1 MKKTTLIFQIVMLL
15 SAAASVAAK
24 RPAASA
30 TKPETVIVPY
40 DSGKPLD
47 GQKFDQV
54 YVPYERF
61 VELWEAAKVTRR
73 GLPPEKLDE
82 DSVLSSGR
90 YDATLTE
97 TSLRVRGVIELQT
110 FGDDWVSVPLS
121 FKDVK
126 VGSLKLDGQPALFQS
141 DRIVVEKAGHHR
153 IEVEFEIPVKTSR
166 ARIAWGI
173 PKTAGTLLT
182 LQLPRATMKA
192 AVMPGNGV
200 VERTIG
206 EQKTVTAALGSTDR
220 VELNIDSSVGLA
232 TLTQP
237 ALARID
243 AQLNITPAVEAVHAN
258 FDFSFPESQQDRFAV
273 SLDKSLALV
282 KLDVPNLKS
291 WKLAVAND
299 VQTLEIVLSEPAR
312 GAFAFSID
320 AERTA
325 GGQQRH
331 FPFFSAA
338 ANRVEQSTALFSAQE
353 LEVLAQ
359 PSGAFRQIEFAR
371 NSDAGLR
378 TVAAF
383 SSTGDKALLDYE
395 VRPAKPVNK
404 AEVSY
409 VYLVNHSKI
418 ELIAALKLQVK
429 DRALFDAVLTL
440 PADFAVQAVESER
453 IKDWWRDG
461 DALHVRFKGATPEKT
476 QLVLHLV
483 KQFKSVPDAL
493 EITPIGFPEP
503 WTIEGNG
510 IIVANKSVNAAMTV
524 SGAKEIDPQNAAT
537 DFRILPPM
545 ERKRGFSFKGRD
557 FRASVKLE
565 TLPARIAGTWIMS
578 AQAHESWVSVSTH
591 VNLAARQGSAD
602 AAIFKL
608 PSAIPEARVLGAN
621 VRETTSRVEGA
632 WRIYRVA
639 FQNDLTDQT
648 DFTVDVDLPSDGK
661 VLLPAF
667 EISDVERAEGFVIA
681 DNASDYEMQT
691 QPTGLDVAQREQI
704 PFLPEIS
711 RNARLFRAQPGWSLE
726 IALTKLEK
734 DAGRSAFVA
743 WAEMTT
749 ALRPDGSEWHRAVYH
764 LQNRSLQFLPVKLPD
779 GVELASVIVAGENV
793 RADRGEVGGSDV
805 VLVPLIKTKPGD
817 VSYDVVLVYRRIARG
832 GFFGFMRKSLA
843 EPEVVGITVERT
855 LWNLY
860 VPDENSAAHFGGNM
874 EEILSEV
881 NKTEKLAGMLDELRG
896 LNGIL
901 VSSRPDSAAAKNA
914 EQNFKKLAKSLEEST
929 AATDSEDDVAM
940 TAAKGD
946 QVLQQKQKEYVSG
959 KRREIQEELKRQ
971 KQSFEGNL
979 ANNNYYSRGIV
990 QNGQT
995 IGVTGNLSVQ
1005 MQTDSPIER
1014 GAPLS
1019 QNWTSNGGYISKNG
1033 TVAGGKD
1040 MLDKSSAEGKKL
1052 YVNDYVMNVQ
1062 KDAQVALNASDG
1074 TLKLKGANSY
1084 AGATVI
1090 SGGTLG
1096 GTAQSS
1102 RDGAD
1107 RNGGVTGGEVRHEMD
1122 QIQSEQSLSNRLE
1135 AEPEEKPVSAGSS
1148 ASLSFGMA
1156 VAPAP
1161 ASTSAEQK
1169 LGGNESAKVLNSAR
1183 ATNAAVPVLGDIAK
1197 QQEASELKADM
1208 QSPSSVPAQAQAE
1221 KMPQGQPREEPKLS
1235 GAISLPVDFP
1245 TEGRV
1250 YHFKKLK
1257 ANAGLTLVMTHPQSF
1272 ERWEWLLAFLVAAAV
1287 AKIVFR
1293 FADKNRAQA
1302 A

>member
-1 MKKTTLIFQIVMLL
+1 
-15 SAAASVAAK
+15 
-24 RPAASA
+24 
-30 TKPETVIVPY
+30 
-40 DSGKPLD
+40 
-47 GQKFDQV
+47 
-54 YVPYERF
+54 
-61 VELWEAAKVTRR
+61 
-73 GLPPEKLDE
+73 
-82 DSVLSSGR
+82 
-90 YDATLTE
+90 
-97 TSLRVRGVIELQT
+97 
-110 FGDDWVSVPLS
+110 
-121 FKDVK
+121 
-126 VGSLKLDGQPALFQS
+126 
-141 DRIVVEKAGHHR
+141 
-153 IEVEFEIPVKTSR
+153 
-166 ARIAWGI
+166 
-173 PKTAGTLLT
+173 
-182 LQLPRATMKA
+182 
-192 AVMPGNGV
+192 
-200 VERTIG
+200 
-206 EQKTVTAALGSTDR
+206 
-220 VELNIDSSVGLA
+220 
-232 TLTQP
+232 
-237 ALARID
+237 
-243 AQLNITPAVEAVHAN
+243 
-258 FDFSFPESQQDRFAV
+258 
-273 SLDKSLALV
+273 
-282 KLDVPNLKS
+282 
-291 WKLAVAND
+291 
-299 VQTLEIVLSEPAR
+299 
-312 GAFAFSID
+312 
-320 AERTA
+320 
-325 GGQQRH
+325 
-331 FPFFSAA
+331 
-338 ANRVEQSTALFSAQE
+338 
-353 LEVLAQ
+353 
-359 PSGAFRQIEFAR
+359 
-371 NSDAGLR
+371 
-378 TVAAF
+378 
-383 SSTGDKALLDYE
+383 
-395 VRPAKPVNK
+395 
-404 AEVSY
+404 
-409 VYLVNHSKI
+409 
-418 ELIAALKLQVK
+418 
-429 DRALFDAVLTL
+429 
-440 PADFAVQAVESER
+440 
-453 IKDWWRDG
+453 
-461 DALHVRFKGATPEKT
+461 
-476 QLVLHLV
+476 VLHLV

-510 IIVANKSVNAAMTV
+510 IIVANKSVNAAMSV

-557 FRASVKLE
+557 FHASVKLE

-602 AAIFKL
+602 AAVFKL
-608 PSAIPEARVLGAN
+608 PATIPEARVSGAN

-661 VLLPAF
+661 VSLPAF
-667 EISDVERAEGFVIA
+667 EISDVERAEGFVIV

-779 GVELASVIVAGENV
+779 GVELASVSVAGENV

-874 EEILSEV
+874 DEVLSEV

-901 VSSRPDSAAAKNA
+901 VSSRSDSAAAKNA
-914 EQNFKKLAKSLEEST
+914 EYNFKKLAKSLEEST
-929 AATDSEDDVAM
+929 ADRDSEYDDAV

-959 KRREIQEELKRQ
+959 KKREIQEELKRQ
-971 KQSFEGNL
+971 KQSFAGNI
-979 ANNNYYSRGIV
+979 ANSSTSTYYSRGIL

-995 IGVTGNLSVQ
+995 VGGTGNLSVQ
-1005 MQTDSPIER
+1005 MQTDSPLAQ

-1019 QNWTSNGGYISKNG
+1019 QNWTSNGGYISQS
-1033 TVAGGKD
+1033 GGGGGGSST
-1040 MLDKSSAEGKKL
+1040 LDKSGADGKKL
-1052 YVNDYVMNVQ
+1052 FVNDYVMNVQ
-1062 KDAQVALNASDG
+1062 KDEGRVMLNGGNTYTGS
-1074 TLKLKGANSY
+1074 
-1084 AGATVI
+1084 TVI
-1090 SGGTLG
+1090 SGGTLKLK
-1096 GTAQSS
+1096 
-1102 RDGAD
+1102 DG
-1107 RNGGVTGGEVRHEMD
+1107 NGVGTGGEIRHQMD

-1135 AEPEEKPVSAGSS
+1135 TESAEKPISSGSQE
-1148 ASLSFGMA
+1148 ADSLGMA
-1156 VAPAP
+1156 LAATAAPAP
-1161 ASTSAEQK
+1161 AEQK
-1169 LGGNESAKVLNSAR
+1169 LGWNESAKVLNSAR
-1183 ATNAAVPVLGDIAK
+1183 ANNAVVPIFGDIPKPEDASAFGAAATR
-1197 QQEASELKADM
+1197 EANA
-1208 QSPSSVPAQAQAE
+1208 PAQAQAE
-1221 KMPQGQPREEPKLS
+1221 KMPQGQPPEEPKLS

-1287 AKIVFR
+1287 AKIAFR